1 MFAFRAWA
9 FAAWALRLLTG
20 NRATTATGTTVV
32 TFEAIAMHTAE
43 FDAAQLIC
51 EHP

>member
-20 NRATTATGTTVV
+20 NTGETGTTVV
-32 TFEAIAMHTAE
+32 TFESIAMHTAQ
-43 FDAAQLIC
+43 FDAVQLNC